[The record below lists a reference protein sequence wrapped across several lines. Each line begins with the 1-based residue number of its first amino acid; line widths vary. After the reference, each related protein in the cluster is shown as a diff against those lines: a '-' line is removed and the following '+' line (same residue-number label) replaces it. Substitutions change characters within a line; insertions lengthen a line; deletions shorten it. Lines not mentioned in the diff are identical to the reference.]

1 MTFIRP
7 GLPPA
12 VERQS
17 HVFIAALGFEK
28 RATFAACKYAEWSKR
43 KVALAF
49 PHQEIFNY
57 GKNQKYF
64 KQAEF
69 VSLLYS
75 DSSWREHCADMLE
88 QAEGNQIEGAAKHS
102 DFCIDVSSMSR
113 PMIAEVLLLFRS
125 LAVRKGRPITAK
137 LLYSPAE
144 YVPPPTV
151 EGPIVKSEPVV
162 PEFAGWSMA
171 SGAPSVAIVGLGYEP
186 DFALGTWE
194 YLEASSLVAFFPTGE
209 DVRYDEAVRKANEE
223 ILKQIGD
230 AQVCKYR
237 VDDPVHLF
245 IILNTLVS
253 GYLGIAR
260 PIIVPFGPKIF
271 AVTALLVALIHQPAV
286 TVWRVSGDQDALPVD
301 REANGKVVVLDLQI
315 SP

>member
-1 MTFIRP
+1 M
-7 GLPPA
+7 
-12 VERQS
+12 
-17 HVFIAALGFEK
+17 
-28 RATFAACKYAEWSKR
+28 
-43 KVALAF
+43 ALAF
-49 PHQEIFNY
+49 PYQEIFYYQENE
-57 GKNQKYF
+57 KYF
-64 KQAEF
+64 KQTEF
-69 VSLLYS
+69 VSVPYS
-75 DSSWREHCADMLE
+75 DEFWQEYCADLLE
-88 QAEGNQIEGAAKHS
+88 QAEERELEGGAKRS

-113 PMIAEVLLLFRS
+113 PMIAEVLLLFRR
-125 LAVRKGRPITAK
+125 LAIKKKRPITAK

-144 YVPPPTV
+144 YVPPPTI

-209 DVRYDEAVRKANEE
+209 DARYDEAVQKANEE
-223 ILKQIGD
+223 ILKQIGEG
-230 AQVCKYR
+230 QVYKYR

-245 IILNTLVS
+245 IILKTLVS

-260 PIIVPFGPKIF
+260 PIIVPFGPKTF
-271 AVTALLVALIHQPAV
+271 AVTALLVALIHQPSV

-301 REANGKVVVLDLQI
+301 RQANGKVVVLDLQV